1 MNDLDNYL
9 RHLKTQHSNNPAAQ
23 VARERLK
30 TADIFSKITPEALTE
45 KSGEMIWQ
53 ADQDDQY
60 EELRA
65 ITDQGD
71 AFEPDF
77 ELGTDA
83 HAEWMRKAKAE
94 FE

>member
-1 MNDLDNYL
+1 
-9 RHLKTQHSNNPAAQ
+9 
-23 VARERLK
+23 
-30 TADIFSKITPEALTE
+30 
-45 KSGEMIWQ
+45 MIRQ